1 MPARLVQ
8 TRVIMPPLLLC
19 EWRPLGL
26 CRAALTLTKARPRG
40 EIPKPTDTAPP
51 GLTLPLTSEVC
62 CKRGQNKAFSK
73 TGLMRLRPVWGRSLF
88 VGVGPWWK
96 NPEVSL

>member
-1 MPARLVQ
+1 MAPPGVVQ
-8 TRVIMPPLLLC
+8 GSPDPDQS
-19 EWRPLGL
+19 
-26 CRAALTLTKARPRG
+26 RPRG